1 MADAGGL
8 NPPDPA
14 GIVWVRV
21 PPRARG
27 VSSSRCTRRMARPV
41 HVGRVPGS
49 PHGRGLL
56 QCGERSGVDNA
67 REQYKI
73 DVVSGDRAFFVS
85 ECVRDRCGEKDRWSR
100 AVSRSRS
107 SLPGWVWCKV
117 RFHIGRPSTADRRPP
132 TTASRQSSVSGVTSR
147 LEVGSI
153 SDMSGGWVTCR
164 IRRGD
169 VFVMAAQ
176 TIGGRPRRVSRHTVD
191 QRIG

>member
-1 MADAGGL
+1 MAELADAGGL

-117 RFHIGRPSTADRRPP
+117 RFHIGRPPTADDSV
-132 TTASRQSSVSGVTSR
+132 TAEQREWRYISSRGR
-147 LEVGSI
+147 LDLGHVRWLGHL
-153 SDMSGGWVTCR
+153 SDSTR
-164 IRRGD
+164 
-169 VFVMAAQ
+169 
-176 TIGGRPRRVSRHTVD
+176 
-191 QRIG
+191 